1 MKKPILA
8 ILFSSLFMMI
18 LVAPSLALIDSSFEV
33 IVMIDINEE
42 EQKEG
47 KEGKEGKESKI
58 DVEWKVWQPANNQ
71 SQLAIWQKKES
82 SDFYSN
88 SYNFKAASS
97 IFTPPEQRF

>member
-33 IVMIDINEE
+33 MVMIDINEE
-42 EQKEG
+42 EQ

-58 DVEWKVWQPANNQ
+58 DVEWKVWQPPYNQ
-71 SQLAIWQKKES
+71 SKLAIWQKKES

-88 SYNFKAASS
+88 SYSFKAANA

>member
-18 LVAPSLALIDSSFEV
+18 LIAPSLALIDSSFEMV
-33 IVMIDINEE
+33 VMIDISEE

-58 DVEWKVWQPANNQ
+58 DVEWKVWQPAINQ
-71 SQLAIWQKKES
+71 SQLAYWQKKEC

-88 SYNFKAASS
+88 SYSFKVSNA

>member
-18 LVAPSLALIDSSFEV
+18 LVAPSLAFIDSSFEV
-33 IVMIDINEE
+33 VVMIDINEE
-42 EQKEG
+42 EQ

-58 DVEWKVWQPANNQ
+58 DVEWKVWQPVNNQ

-88 SYNFKAASS
+88 SYSFKLANV